1 MYVNV
6 SDSSKL
12 LPAAP
17 ATCLVSNMSGN
28 GITNPKVAGGL
39 VTGVSVQRGYICKS
53 NVLEACLNVTSA
65 VALRNKEPIANKWAV
80 KVYFYAVEVQP
91 FLVTNHIVKDPLLC
105 K

>member
-12 LPAAP
+12 LLAAP

-65 VALRNKEPIANKWAV
+65 VTLRKKKPICNKWAVV
-80 KVYFYAVEVQP
+80 KVYFYAIEVQP
-91 FLVTNHIVKDPLLC
+91 FLVTNSYS
-105 K
+105 